1 MQKRIR
7 RFFLRFTLFVVFL
20 IAILVPSCRYGETK
34 ARDEQ
39 QDSRTS
45 LKAFNAPLRDTVEQA
60 FRTLLADPSMKGATL
75 GYMVLDC
82 TDGTPQV
89 VAQHEPGVA
98 MIPAS
103 TLKLFVTA
111 AALEIIGQPVF
122 SEVEMINQFS
132 INWRAS
138 KLLRR
143 VGGEIYGKMTNSNG
157 FRAIMEFWREKGLD
171 LAGFHFDDGNGLSR
185 NNQVSPKQLTDLLY
199 IMRFSNYFDIFYSS
213 LPIAGYTGTMKKML
227 AGTPGEGRVRA
238 KTGTIAGVK
247 SLAGYVS
254 TISGRNLIFAIIVN
268 NYTCQKKVIRKKLEQ
283 VMLRMTEV

>member
-1 MQKRIR
+1 MQKRIY
-7 RFFLRFTLFVVFL
+7 RFFLRFTLFFVFL

-34 ARDEQ
+34 VHDEKA
-39 QDSRTS
+39 DPRIS
-45 LKAFNAPLRDTVEQA
+45 LKTFNAPLRDTVEQA
-60 FRTLLADPSMKGATL
+60 FRTLLADPSLKGATL

-82 TDGTPQV
+82 TDGTPEV

-171 LAGFHFDDGNGLSR
+171 LDGFHFDDGNGLSR

-213 LPIAGYTGTMKKML
+213 LPIAGYTGTMKRML

>member
-1 MQKRIR
+1 MQQRIY
-7 RFFLRFTLFVVFL
+7 RFVLRFTLLFIFV
-20 IAILVPSCRYGETK
+20 IALVVPSCRFGESRTH
-34 ARDEQ
+34 DEAP
-39 QDSRTS
+39 DSRLS
-45 LKAFNAPLRDTVEQA
+45 LKALHAPMRDTVEQA
-60 FRTLLADPSMKGATL
+60 FRTLMDDPSLKGATL

-82 TDGTPQV
+82 TDGTPDV

-157 FRAIMEFWREKGLD
+157 FRAIMEFWSEKGLD
-171 LAGFHFDDGNGLSR
+171 LHGFHFDDGNGLSR

-213 LPIAGYTGTMKKML
+213 LPIAGYSGTMKKML

-254 TISGRNLIFAIIVN
+254 TISGRNLIFAIIIN
-268 NYTCQKKVIRKKLEQ
+268 NYTCQKKVMRKKLEQ